1 MILILYKIGE
11 NVLVMLHI
19 YGAIAIFIIFYYHQ
33 DTESESQEMEIGIAV
48 PIITQNIYISKY
60 LWEKNIHTLKYGRKM
75 WYSSYLWSYSHFP
88 TIC

>member
-60 LWEKNIHTLKYGRKM
+60 LWDKNIHTLK
-75 WYSSYLWSYSHFP
+75 
-88 TIC
+88 